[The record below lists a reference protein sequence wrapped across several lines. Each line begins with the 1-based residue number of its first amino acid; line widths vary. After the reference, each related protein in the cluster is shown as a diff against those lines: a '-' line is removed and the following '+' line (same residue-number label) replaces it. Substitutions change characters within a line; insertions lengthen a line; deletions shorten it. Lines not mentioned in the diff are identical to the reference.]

1 MLSGNNE
8 KARVIFSVYYT
19 VRLNNSY
26 IIMATLKLS
35 RINNTARRGGGGASH
50 LYRGAEGAES
60 ANNHRIK
67 NVVNFYLLF
76 TFLSSFSQ
84 LQEYHMMDSS

>member
-35 RINNTARRGGGGASH
+35 RINNTARRGAG
-50 LYRGAEGAES
+50 RGRLICTEEQ
-60 ANNHRIK
+60 R
-67 NVVNFYLLF
+67 
-76 TFLSSFSQ
+76 
-84 LQEYHMMDSS
+84 E

>member
-1 MLSGNNE
+1 MLVGNNE

-35 RINNTARRGGGGASH
+35 RINNTAWRGGEGASH

-60 ANNHRIK
+60 ANNRRI
-67 NVVNFYLLF
+67 
-76 TFLSSFSQ
+76 
-84 LQEYHMMDSS
+84 

>member
-1 MLSGNNE
+1 MNNE
-8 KARVIFSVYYT
+8 TARVIFSVYYT

-35 RINNTARRGGGGASH
+35 RINNTAWRGGAGVSH
-50 LYRGAEGAES
+50 LYRGAEGVES

-67 NVVNFYLLF
+67 NVVNFICF
-76 TFLSSFSQ
+76 SVFSQVSQ